1 MKIRFAVASAA
12 LLATPAFAHPGHTEV
27 VAGHTHT
34 LVGLMVM
41 GAVPALLVIGGIVLA
56 LGWAKRR
63 ND

>member
-1 MKIRFAVASAA
+1 MRIRFAVASAA
-12 LLATPAFAHPGHTEV
+12 LFATPVFAHSGHTAM

-34 LVGLMVM
+34 LVDLMVM
-41 GAVPALLVIGGIVLA
+41 GAVPALLVIGGVILA